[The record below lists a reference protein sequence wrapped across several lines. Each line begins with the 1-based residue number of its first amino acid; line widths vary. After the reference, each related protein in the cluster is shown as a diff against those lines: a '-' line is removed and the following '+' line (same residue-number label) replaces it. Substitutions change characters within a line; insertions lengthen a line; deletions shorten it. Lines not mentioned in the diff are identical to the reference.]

1 MKRYG
6 IRITLP
12 PGDPMRAAHLLG
24 EKWEVIRWFES
35 SSLRDDAFAEM
46 NKQLIYYRRGDS
58 PSQIL
63 EKIDE

>member
-6 IRITLP
+6 IRISLP

-24 EKWEVIRWFES
+24 DKWEVIRWFES
-35 SSLRDDAFAEM
+35 PSLRDEAFADM
-46 NKQLIYYRRGDS
+46 NKQLIYYRSGDN

-63 EKIDE
+63 EKVDE